1 MIGDMYTL
9 KQKSKKEQNVSYA
22 SSRLALIAMLW
33 IFMLIMQ
40 IINSSSYHF
49 LNKSPWLAIEPRN
62 WKSLPLGLLT
72 SPFLHANWSH
82 FFSNTFSFWVL
93 GFLTLTQRLNFNN
106 AARTF
111 GQISLIILI
120 LGGVCT
126 WMLGRSG
133 HHIGASGWIFGLM
146 GYNVAFGIYNAF
158 ILKEPKWIGLLI
170 SFLMICF
177 YLTTILSALN
187 PFNIF
192 AAEVSGEGHLSFLL
206 TGILVGCYQTTMK
219 KKIKT
224 SPIEDE
230 EMSIE
235 DVEAFEYKLPS
246 LL

>member
-1 MIGDMYTL
+1 MIGEMYTL
-9 KQKSKKEQNVSYA
+9 KQKNKKEQDVAYV

-40 IINSSSYHF
+40 IINSATFYHLTESS
-49 LNKSPWLAIEPRN
+49 WLAIEPRN

-82 FFSNTFSFWVL
+82 FFSNTFSFWIL
-93 GFLTLTQRLNFNN
+93 GFLTLTQRMNFNK

-111 GQISLIILI
+111 GQISFIILI
-120 LGGVCT
+120 FGGICT
-126 WMLGRSG
+126 WILGRHG

-146 GYNVAFGIYNAF
+146 GYNVAFGIYNTF

-206 TGILVGCYQTTMK
+206 IGILVGCYQTTMK
-219 KKIKT
+219 KKVRA
-224 SPIEDE
+224 SPLEDDE
-230 EMSIE
+230 LSIE
-235 DVEAFEYKLPS
+235 DVHEFEYKLPS